1 MLADILSINCLAL
14 GGTGWGNYITIDH
27 DNSEFSEFGHF
38 GQDSIVVKE
47 GERVE
52 RGRLPG
58 HCGKSVLAIAS
69 HIHYQL
75 QNAGIVGAETVP
87 TLRGSE

>member
-1 MLADILSINCLAL
+1 MLADILSINCLAP
-14 GGTGWGNYITIDH
+14 GGTGWGNYIIIDH
-27 DNSEFSEFGHF
+27 GNSEFGEVGHF
-38 GQDSIVVKE
+38 RQDSVVVKE

-58 HCGKSVLAIAS
+58 HCGKSGLSVAS

-87 TLRGSE
+87 TLPGSE